1 MPWWLFAPHPRVR
14 SDRGAS
20 GEARPL
26 CGRVRT
32 ELDSAVWQG
41 LGPETGLLCPH
52 LAPKLGAA
60 TATPGH
66 LEPADSAHG
75 TRCQGRINPG
85 VWAQSRQRGWAPLAC
100 PPPLESRR
108 PLPRPQWG
116 ADEGPG
122 PLHAPRRAKQT
133 HDTSTSRDLGALGRR
148 SDGDDG
154 RFGERERHLS
164 EKGHWAR
171 ARSRVRSGRTLSLPP
186 STRDM
191 VGCRGR
197 REEAARP
204 PGRLRCETPLRARR
218 RTRSALDEPQAHGQ
232 SRPLLVSVNKL
243 LPEHSQPPLPRTF
256 LTCYLWLL
264 LSDTG
269 SIE

>member
-26 CGRVRT
+26 CGRVST

-41 LGPETGLLCPH
+41 LGPKTGLLCPH

-85 VWAQSRQRGWAPLAC
+85 VWAQSRQRGRAPLAC

-133 HDTSTSRDLGALGRR
+133 HDTSTSRDLGALGWR

-164 EKGHWAR
+164 EKGQWPPGHHENATGRAR
-171 ARSRVRSGRTLSLPP
+171 ALACAQGGPSRFLLPP
-186 STRDM
+186 ATWWGVEGDGKRPQGHP
-191 VGCRGR
+191 VGCGVRPHSGQ
-197 REEAARP
+197 EGGPAARWMNHKP
-204 PGRLRCETPLRARR
+204 TAKAGPCLCR
-218 RTRSALDEPQAHGQ
+218 
-232 SRPLLVSVNKL
+232 
-243 LPEHSQPPLPRTF
+243 
-256 LTCYLWLL
+256 
-264 LSDTG
+264 
-269 SIE
+269 